1 MQTVLLVIHVI
12 LAAALIGVILIQRSE
27 GGGLG
32 MGRSDSGLMT
42 ARGQANLLTR
52 TTAVLATLFFLT
64 SIALAILASHSGGA
78 KSLFNPQ
85 SPTAAPSSAPAAAP
99 SAPAAPGAT
108 PSAPTPAPAGTAASP
123 PAAAPATPA
132 PTVPAPSPSAPAAPT
147 K

>member
-12 LAAALIGVILIQRSE
+12 LAAAMIGVILIQRSE

-52 TTAVLATLFFLT
+52 TTAILATLFFLT
-64 SIALAILASHSGGA
+64 SIALAILASHSSA
-78 KSLFNPQ
+78 PKSLFNGQTPA
-85 SPTAAPSSAPAAAP
+85 SAPSSAPAPVAPAAPGAPAAP
-99 SAPAAPGAT
+99 SAPA
-108 PSAPTPAPAGTAASP
+108 PAPAGATAPP
-123 PAAAPATPA
+123 PAAA
-132 PTVPAPSPSAPAAPT
+132 PAPSPSAPAAPN